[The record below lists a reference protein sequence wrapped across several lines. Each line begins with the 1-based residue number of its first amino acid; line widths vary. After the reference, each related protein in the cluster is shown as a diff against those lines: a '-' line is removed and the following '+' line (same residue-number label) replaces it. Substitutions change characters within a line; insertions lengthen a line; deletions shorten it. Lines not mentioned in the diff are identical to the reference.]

1 MNIEKV
7 LLSYPRSGNHMVRFF
22 LELLSEQ
29 PTMGAVNVK
38 TNQIS
43 ASDKPIYTNKFR
55 ENIPFNI
62 SKYNQV
68 DCFYKHHQPPNKS
81 NNVKQLIFIVRNPQE
96 VLIRHSYNKLNLNL
110 YQDYFD
116 IIDYYNNFKGEKL
129 LLFYED
135 IFKDKELLIN
145 ELYTFLKLEN
155 EEKKQYIIKNAEKL
169 SELSKSPTDRKWE
182 KPISNS
188 VEFHYKRIPE
198 KIKTQYD
205 EYIAKKMMNPSYK
218 FIKDK
223 YNL

>member
-1 MNIEKV
+1 MTIKKV

-29 PTMGAVNVK
+29 PTMGAVNVRS
-38 TNQIS
+38 NQINP
-43 ASDKPIYTNKFR
+43 SDKPIYTNKFR

-62 SKYNQV
+62 SKYNSRE
-68 DCFYKHHQPPNKS
+68 CFHKHHQPPNKS
-81 NNVKQLIFIVRNPQE
+81 NDIEQLIFIVRNPQE

-116 IIDYYNNFKGEKL
+116 LIDYYNNFKGEKL

-135 IFKDKELLIN
+135 IFKDKEYLIN
-145 ELYTFLKLEN
+145 EMYTFLKLEN

-169 SELSKSPTDRKWE
+169 SELSKSPTNRNWE

-198 KIKTQYD
+198 KIKKPYD

>member
-1 MNIEKV
+1 MTIKKV

-29 PTMGAVNVK
+29 PTMGAVNVRS
-38 TNQIS
+38 NQINP
-43 ASDKPIYTNKFR
+43 SDKPIYTNKFR

-62 SKYNQV
+62 SKYNPRE
-68 DCFYKHHQPPNKS
+68 CFHKHHQPPNKS
-81 NNVKQLIFIVRNPQE
+81 NDIEQLIFIVRNPQE

-116 IIDYYNNFKGEKL
+116 LIDYYNNFKGEKL

-135 IFKDKELLIN
+135 IFKDKEYLIN
-145 ELYTFLKLEN
+145 EMYTFLKLEN

-169 SELSKSPTDRKWE
+169 SELSKSPTNRNWE

-198 KIKTQYD
+198 KIKKPYD